1 MTEIKKIAILGG
13 TGKEGT
19 GLALRWAGAGY
30 EVIIGSRQLE
40 KAQKAAQK
48 LNERL
53 EIDSV
58 IGMENPDA
66 VIAADVCVLTVVQ
79 SAHQLA
85 LKGLKDV
92 LQGKILVD
100 ATVQINYPN
109 TEPPKQPSAGR
120 IAQDILG
127 EGVRVVA
134 AFQNIPSKAL
144 HKKLGESLGI
154 DVLICSDDKDAANQV
169 AILTEAIGM
178 GGYYAG
184 NLDNAIVVE
193 GLTAQLISMNKKYKG
208 NGSIRIEG
216 IEK

>member
-19 GLALRWAGAGY
+19 GLALRWANASY
-30 EVIIGSRQLE
+30 DVIIGSRSLE
-40 KAQKAAQK
+40 KAQKAAHD
-48 LNERL
+48 LNEKL
-53 EIDSV
+53 GIDSV
-58 IGMENPDA
+58 IGMENQDA
-66 VIAADVCVLTVVQ
+66 VLAADICVLTVIQ
-79 SAHQLA
+79 AAHQSA

-100 ATVQINYPN
+100 ATVRIEFPN
-109 TEPPKQPSAGR
+109 IEPPSQPSAGR

-127 EGVRVVA
+127 DGVKVVA

-144 HKKLGESLGI
+144 HKKLGKSLGI
-154 DVLICSDDKDAANQV
+154 DVLICSDDIDAANQV
-169 AILTEAIGM
+169 VVLTEAIGM
-178 GGYYAG
+178 GGYYSG

-193 GLTAQLISMNKKYKG
+193 GLTALLISMNKYYKG
-208 NGSIRIEG
+208 NGSICIKG